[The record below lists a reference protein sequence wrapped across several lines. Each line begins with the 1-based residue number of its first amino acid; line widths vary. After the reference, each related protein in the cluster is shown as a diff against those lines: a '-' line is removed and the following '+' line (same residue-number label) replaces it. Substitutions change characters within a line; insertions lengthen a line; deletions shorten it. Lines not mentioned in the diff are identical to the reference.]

1 MIPVQVSEERADAPL
16 PLLVDELRRRVS
28 ARLAQV
34 LSTNRVARLGPV
46 RRHWPLSRVGRSL
59 VVVTRRADVDEVL
72 DRTEAFAWPYAHHLP
87 GAFLLGSE
95 PAEHRRQRAEIDAVL
110 RCTDAGRLRRRTAAA
125 AEARVEHA
133 RRTGRLEVVAELVQP
148 VFDDVLDE
156 YVGIPGPDRETRLQW
171 GRDLFEHIFLNRGEI
186 PSVAQRAEVAWRRW
200 EAHLT
205 SLVEEVRRTPGGPDT
220 LLRRLVER
228 QESAPGTALDDA
240 EIRGNVI
247 GMAIGW
253 LWHGARAAL
262 LGMDELLDRPP
273 ALELARRAARGDDLG
288 ELRRLLWEVYRFRPV
303 QPRLPRRCTATTTLA
318 AGTPR
323 ARPLTPGTVVL
334 VGTHSAMWDET
345 AVPDPEDFDATRAAA
360 QYQVFGGGP
369 HRCPGEHTMGI
380 QIPALLAPLLRS
392 AELRRAPG
400 PAGRTR
406 WDGLFPGRLEVELGE
421 RSRP

>member
-1 MIPVQVSEERADAPL
+1 MITVQVPEQSADTP
-16 PLLVDELRRRVS
+16 PSLLADELRRRVA

-46 RRHWPLSRVGRSL
+46 RRHWPLPRVGRL
-59 VVVTRRADVDEVL
+59 VVVTRSEDVDQVL

-110 RCTDAGRLRRRTAAA
+110 RCEDADGLRRLATGA
-125 AEARVEHA
+125 AEARVERA
-133 RRTGRLEVVAELVQP
+133 RRTGRLEIVGELVQP
-148 VFDDVLDE
+148 VFDDVLDA

-186 PSVAQRAEVAWRRW
+186 RSVAQRAEVAWRRM
-200 EAHLT
+200 EAHVT
-205 SLVEEVRRTPGGPDT
+205 GLVEAVREDPGGPDS
-220 LLRRLVER
+220 LLRRLVTR
-228 QESAPGTALDDA
+228 QETDPGTALDDA

-253 LWHGARAAL
+253 LWHGARAAV
-262 LGMDELLDRPP
+262 LGVDELLDDPE
-273 ALELARRAARGDDLG
+273 ALDRARQAARDGDLA
-288 ELRRLLWEVYRFRPV
+288 ELRRLLWEVYRFRPI
-303 QPRLPRRCTATTTLA
+303 QPRLPRRCTAATTLA

-323 ARPLTPGTVVL
+323 SRPVARGTAVF

-345 AVPDPEDFDATRAAA
+345 TVPDPEGFDATRAAT
-360 QYQVFGGGP
+360 QYRVFGGGP
-369 HRCPGEHTMGI
+369 HRCPGEHVMGV
-380 QIPALLAPLLRS
+380 QLPALLAPLLRS
-392 AELRRAPG
+392 DGLRRAPG
-400 PAGRTR
+400 SAGRTR

-421 RSRP
+421 GG